1 MGMNLE
7 TRRLAVKDN
16 RDRLVRGLGWFSIG
30 LGLAELLAPR
40 MMCRTIGIKPR
51 TGLLRLLGL
60 REIASGVGL
69 LTQPNKAAWMK
80 SRVAGDAMDLG
91 LMGFGFLDGRTNRGQ
106 LAVATAAV
114 ASVTALD
121 VVCSN
126 ELSEGA
132 GMGPPR
138 PGKTRGA
145 VQLKHTLI
153 VNRPPEELYRV
164 WRNFEELPR
173 FMHHVISVSQTDSGN
188 WHWTVKG
195 PAGLQVE
202 WDAEITD
209 DRPGELIAW
218 RSLPNADVDN
228 TGTVSFE
235 RAPGGRGT
243 MVRVELSYRPPAG
256 KTGATV
262 AKLLGQSPEKQVTVD
277 LLRFKQMVETG
288 EIARTE
294 GQPAGRARSTSR
306 MFDDLV
312 RA

>member
-1 MGMNLE
+1 MSMKLQS
-7 TRRLAVKDN
+7 RRLAAKDK
-16 RDRLVRGLGWFSIG
+16 REQLVRGLGWFSIG

-40 MMCRTIGIKPR
+40 AVCRFIGARPR
-51 TGLLRLLGL
+51 TGLVRLLGM
-60 REIASGVGL
+60 RELASGVGL
-69 LTQPNKAAWMK
+69 LTQPDKSPWLK

-91 LMGFGFLDGRTNRGQ
+91 LLGLAFLDEDSNAGQ
-106 LAVATAAV
+106 LALATATV

-121 VVCSN
+121 VLATR
-126 ELSEGA
+126 EMTDQA
-132 GMGPPR
+132 GMRAPV
-138 PGKTRGA
+138 PGDTRGA
-145 VQLKHTLI
+145 VHLKRSLI
-153 VNRPPEELYRV
+153 VNRPPDQLYAI
-164 WRNFEELPR
+164 WRKFQDLPR
-173 FMHHVISVSQTDSGN
+173 FMQHVLSVQETEPGR

-195 PAGLQVE
+195 PAGMHVE
-202 WDAEITD
+202 WDAEVVQ
-209 DRPGELIAW
+209 DRPNEYLAW

-228 TGTVSFE
+228 SGSVSFQ

-243 MVRVELSYRPPAG
+243 IVRVELLYRPPAG

-262 AKLLGQSPEKQVTVD
+262 AKFLGQSPEKQIMVD

-306 MFDDLV
+306 KFDDLL